1 MLRVLKA
8 MPGVSHPRQGI
19 STVHGVARPYVEYRA
34 SERSRWDGPTRFEL
48 QPSDGGYFWFM
59 AVLPG
64 MMPIDTHVTDAVI
77 KQWKAECHV
86 DANVLFE

>member
-1 MLRVLKA
+1 
-8 MPGVSHPRQGI
+8 
-19 STVHGVARPYVEYRA
+19 
-34 SERSRWDGPTRFEL
+34 
-48 QPSDGGYFWFM
+48 M